1 MTEPWSES
9 IWHFPPTVAG
19 RKRWQY
25 SMLQG
30 QGGIDCA
37 TDSRDTGGCLSLY
50 VFLLG
55 RWGGGADLNIYMCAW
70 IKKHKGVQTG
80 REQWSELKRETLTHI
95 GEEPV
100 YLQQTYRVREW
111 NLWYVLKLRSPVRR
125 GEVKCAAPDPTLIT
139 SLITNKTKAEQTSI
153 CSPAECAMAA
163 FV

>member
-1 MTEPWSES
+1 MQHDWAMVRK
-9 IWHFPPTVAG
+9 HMAFPPNSSWKKEMAVEHVAG
-19 RKRWQY
+19 TGRYWLRHWQ
-25 SMLQG
+25 QG
-30 QGGIDCA
+30 HRRMFKSVCA
-37 TDSRDTGGCLSLY
+37 FTGE
-50 VFLLG
+50 
-55 RWGGGADLNIYMCAW
+55 GGADLNIYMCAW

-95 GEEPV
+95 REEPV
-100 YLQQTYRVREW
+100 YLQETYRVREW
-111 NLWYVLKLRSPVRR
+111 NLWYVLKLRSPVCR